1 MTMANRKILTLFLF
15 VFILTFLSGCGAKY
29 IHKSFKS
36 QEIDR
41 ITVLP
46 FMDNRKNPDPE
57 LNFDK
62 LAGFGRSPMIYSLK
76 YDKKYRT
83 VLSGDIGNVSS
94 YSTQDLPSPDPN
106 AVIPFT
112 VDPESV
118 DSGWIK
124 QLGPS
129 TEEWILVPVLEDLS
143 TTCLLIQMVGR
154 ARISAY
160 LFNKHTGELWWQCS
174 STAMFQAGILAY
186 GLIKMTASEENYIEA
201 SLIPGACT
209 ECIKSLPVRTGPYLL
224 PDKLN

>member
-1 MTMANRKILTLFLF
+1 MANRKILTLFLF
-15 VFILTFLSGCGAKY
+15 VFILMFLSGCGAKH

-36 QEIDR
+36 KEIDR

-57 LNFDK
+57 LNFEK
-62 LAGFGRSPMIYSLK
+62 MTGFGMWPMFFSLK
-76 YDKKYRT
+76 YDKRYRI

-94 YSTQDLPSPDPN
+94 YSTQDLPSKDPN
-106 AVIPFT
+106 TDIPFT

-129 TEEWILVPVLEDLS
+129 TEEWILVPVLEELS
-143 TTCLLIQMVGR
+143 STCLLIQMMGT

-174 STAMFQAGILAY
+174 SSSSFNVGILTY
-186 GLIKMTASEENYIEA
+186 GMMKAMISEENLIEA
-201 SLIPGACT
+201 AVIPMACAQ
-209 ECIKSLPVRTGPYLL
+209 CFKSLPVRTGPYLL
-224 PDKLN
+224 PDK

>member
-1 MTMANRKILTLFLF
+1 MANRKILTLFLF

-29 IHKSFKS
+29 INKSFKS

-62 LAGFGRSPMIYSLK
+62 
-76 YDKKYRT
+76 KYRT

-94 YSTQDLPSPDPN
+94 YSTQDLPSKDPN

-129 TEEWILVPVLEDLS
+129 TEGWILVPVLEDLS
-143 TTCLLIQMVGR
+143 TTCLLIQMMGR

-160 LFNKHTGELWWQCS
+160 LFNKHSGELWWQCS
-174 STAMFQAGILAY
+174 SSATFQAGILAY
-186 GLIKMTASEENYIEA
+186 GLMKAMISEENLMEA
-201 SLIPGACT
+201 AVIPMACAQ
-209 ECIKSLPVRTGPYLL
+209 CFKSLPVRTGPYLL
-224 PDKLN
+224 PDK